1 MTTAAEVATA
11 VPAVGTAEEHVKRPY
26 VYVFLVLA
34 IVTAIEV
41 YVSTLSFLAID
52 RITLLIVMATVKASL
67 VAAYYMHLRYEPRW
81 IMLIPFGA
89 LALVFILVAALTAST
104 GQVPPIP
111 QP

>member
-1 MTTAAEVATA
+1 MATA
-11 VPAVGTAEEHVKRPY
+11 
-26 VYVFLVLA
+26 
-34 IVTAIEV
+34 
-41 YVSTLSFLAID
+41 
-52 RITLLIVMATVKASL
+52 KASL

-104 GQVPPIP
+104 GQIPPIP